1 MDLLTLSKKTEFL
14 YILHS
19 HDFDIDGIDS
29 CYKFGYTR
37 DITSRKFDSC
47 YKTAMKYP
55 CYYKYWY
62 EIKKEP
68 ALLLEKEIK
77 FKLRKYR
84 QISKEQKTHG
94 TEMFCCSLDTMR
106 STVLETLKLKKVNY
120 IEHDND
126 IFETCPDID
135 DVNNNELEQIQFI
148 YNIIEKISKFK
159 KLLDTEI
166 DFIKS
171 LRWIYNHIEETSTVS
186 HTVCILCCKKMS
198 CNNNYQIYNE
208 KYGIFAYIGSQCL
221 KKLPHTKYINHKV
234 EQKISDLGLDINII
248 KDSNSKICN
257 IVKDASQYI
266 YSYILNESTS
276 ENSNK
281 YVNINTLTK
290 IFDDCTYNPLDTIG
304 MIVMYMHKSNCTYMY
319 ETTINDEIIKWNI
332 DYGKYWHI
340 ETVISYLSNEGHDEL
355 KYDCENKIFI
365 GVKNKSREEQF
376 IKLWKTI
383 EGEKINGPTHDY
395 ENTKNAYINYLK
407 CNIDN
412 KKLNKK
418 YYEKQCKIFDIINKN
433 NISILSGVAGS
444 GKSTLSSYICK
455 ILNSENDC
463 NIIQLAPTGKAVSVI
478 KEKNAE
484 INYESSNVSTIHSFI
499 CNYALRDRFLGTK
512 PFSKNLFMHIDESSM
527 IDLSLFVRLLEWVI
541 ELSKDYNIKLLI
553 SGDHAQLPPV
563 GFGLPFN
570 SIVNLKEGSNNLLK
584 LEKNQRINSKLC
596 ESIIAKMIKKDEIT
610 SIEKYCK
617 YFHDK
622 PTKSKLLKIDDNI
635 KKFSYMEIDNICNK
649 STRDHCQFITY
660 NNNIRDATNYYIK
673 TGKLIKNNAINM
685 NDVVDNDRIMI
696 LKNGYDFD
704 YNLMYYNGEEGLI
717 SNIIRNDN
725 NGNITQFD
733 LQPFKIKDGDM
744 VIDVKN
750 NKTVCFTD
758 VHLQMDVNNLLT
770 YAWCKTIHKTQGDG
784 FANVCFILDGI
795 SMNKTSF
802 NTAITRVKNNI
813 TILYTPEWFSKCI
826 TWSPKHTSFLENLY
840 NNEPFTS
847 TQIENNKK
855 NKLIKLLGKY
865 NYNLKYQ
872 IEHDIN
878 VTNRDLKW
886 AKPNKW
892 WDENTKIKFIKFL
905 NN

>member
-1 MDLLTLSKKTEFL
+1 
-14 YILHS
+14 
-19 HDFDIDGIDS
+19 
-29 CYKFGYTR
+29 
-37 DITSRKFDSC
+37 
-47 YKTAMKYP
+47 
-55 CYYKYWY
+55 
-62 EIKKEP
+62 
-68 ALLLEKEIK
+68 
-77 FKLRKYR
+77 
-84 QISKEQKTHG
+84 
-94 TEMFCCSLDTMR
+94 
-106 STVLETLKLKKVNY
+106 
-120 IEHDND
+120 
-126 IFETCPDID
+126 
-135 DVNNNELEQIQFI
+135 
-148 YNIIEKISKFK
+148 
-159 KLLDTEI
+159 
-166 DFIKS
+166 
-171 LRWIYNHIEETSTVS
+171 
-186 HTVCILCCKKMS
+186 
-198 CNNNYQIYNE
+198 
-208 KYGIFAYIGSQCL
+208 
-221 KKLPHTKYINHKV
+221 
-234 EQKISDLGLDINII
+234 
-248 KDSNSKICN
+248 
-257 IVKDASQYI
+257 
-266 YSYILNESTS
+266 
-276 ENSNK
+276 
-281 YVNINTLTK
+281 
-290 IFDDCTYNPLDTIG
+290 
-304 MIVMYMHKSNCTYMY
+304 
-319 ETTINDEIIKWNI
+319 
-332 DYGKYWHI
+332 
-340 ETVISYLSNEGHDEL
+340 
-355 KYDCENKIFI
+355 
-365 GVKNKSREEQF
+365 
-376 IKLWKTI
+376 
-383 EGEKINGPTHDY
+383 
-395 ENTKNAYINYLK
+395 
-407 CNIDN
+407 
-412 KKLNKK
+412 
-418 YYEKQCKIFDIINKN
+418 
-433 NISILSGVAGS
+433 
-444 GKSTLSSYICK
+444 
-455 ILNSENDC
+455 
-463 NIIQLAPTGKAVSVI
+463 
-478 KEKNAE
+478 
-484 INYESSNVSTIHSFI
+484 
-499 CNYALRDRFLGTK
+499 
-512 PFSKNLFMHIDESSM
+512 
-527 IDLSLFVRLLEWVI
+527 
-541 ELSKDYNIKLLI
+541 
-553 SGDHAQLPPV
+553 
-563 GFGLPFN
+563 
-570 SIVNLKEGSNNLLK
+570 
-584 LEKNQRINSKLC
+584 
-596 ESIIAKMIKKDEIT
+596 
-610 SIEKYCK
+610 
-617 YFHDK
+617 
-622 PTKSKLLKIDDNI
+622 
-635 KKFSYMEIDNICNK
+635 MEIDNICNK